1 MIIGFERKIDIS
13 IKISMHASNLYR
25 PFATA
30 EIDKMIYRFKTFK
43 FKVFIDTKKP
53 V

>member
-1 MIIGFERKIDIS
+1 
-13 IKISMHASNLYR
+13 MHTSNLYR

-43 FKVFIDTKKP
+43 FKVFIDKKKTLFKFS
-53 V
+53 VMLYMYNVC

>member
-1 MIIGFERKIDIS
+1 
-13 IKISMHASNLYR
+13 MHASNLYR

-30 EIDKMIYRFKTFK
+30 EINKMIYRFKTFK
-43 FKVFIDTKKP
+43 FKVFIDKKKP

>member
-1 MIIGFERKIDIS
+1 
-13 IKISMHASNLYR
+13 MHASNLYR

-43 FKVFIDTKKP
+43 FKVFIDTKNLFKFS
-53 V
+53 VMLYMYNVC